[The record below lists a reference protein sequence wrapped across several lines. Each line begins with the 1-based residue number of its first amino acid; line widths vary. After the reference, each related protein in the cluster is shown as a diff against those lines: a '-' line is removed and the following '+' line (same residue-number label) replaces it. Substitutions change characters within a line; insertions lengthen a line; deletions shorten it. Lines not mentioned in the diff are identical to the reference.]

1 MQVEE
6 FKKSQHWPSIKSSSF
21 SLAKGKELRSDDAY
35 DTATTNSQTI
45 AVVCDGV
52 GSAVAGGEASL
63 KSVSYIVDNFKVRP
77 KAWSIEKTVS
87 KFIDTVNL
95 ILYNTSMAK
104 YNRAEMLTTLA
115 LVILDGKR
123 LYGANIGDSSIF
135 LYRDGILHKL
145 SNDHVMQ
152 ESGYE
157 HVLTKVLG
165 LGSSIEPYIFENF
178 VEVGDKILLCS
189 DGLTNSLAI
198 EEICNS
204 IHLGAISLV
213 KLASKKYNDNLHD
226 DTTAVVLEIRAID
239 EVAKLKEQDLIIP
252 EYLKIGDNIDGYILK
267 NSLIQNDRTW
277 CATKNGEDFVL
288 KFPEY
293 YEDDE
298 SIVLDNFVKEAWN
311 AKRLQANFFS
321 KSFIPE
327 DRTYRYYVMEKLE
340 GISLKEYLKK
350 QKLGIEDA
358 ILLAKTLLEMGQ
370 YLVKYDL
377 VHGDIKP
384 ENIMVVVQ
392 NGKIEFKVIDLG
404 NVAEIYSTDSKAG
417 TPSYLAPERFVGGA
431 ISESSEIFAIGVT
444 LYETLCGKYP
454 YGEIEPFQQP
464 SFSAAKRPK
473 EINGNIPPWL
483 DNVVLRAI
491 AKKPSNRYENYTHML
506 YELENIES
514 VEPFYGTNTPLFE
527 RVPAKM
533 AQYGFALMVILN
545 IILLLKIYN

>member
-1 MQVEE
+1 MT
-6 FKKSQHWPSIKSSSF
+6 PSIKTTSF
-21 SLAKGKELRSDDAY
+21 SLAKGKELRSDDSY

-45 AVVCDGV
+45 AIVCDGV

-63 KSVSYIVDNFKVRP
+63 KSVSYIVDNFKVHP
-77 KAWSIEKTVS
+77 KAWGIEKTVS
-87 KFIDTVNL
+87 KFIDTVNS

-115 LVILDGKR
+115 LVILEGNR

-135 LYRDGILHKL
+135 LYRNGVLHKL
-145 SNDHVMQ
+145 SNDHSMQ

-165 LGSSIEPYIFENF
+165 LSSSIEPYIFENF

-189 DGLTNSLAI
+189 DGLTNSLSL
-198 EEICNS
+198 EEICS
-204 IHLGAISLV
+204 YIYLGAISLV

-239 EVAKLKEQDLIIP
+239 EVVKLKEQNLIIP
-252 EYLKIGDNIDGYILK
+252 KYLKIGDNIDGYILK

-277 CATKNGEDFVL
+277 YATKNGEDFVL

-311 AKRLQANFFS
+311 AKRLQADFFP

-327 DRTYRYYVMEKLE
+327 DRTYRYYVMEKFD

-350 QKLGIEDA
+350 QKMGIEDA
-358 ILLAKTLLEMGQ
+358 ILLAKTLLKMGQ

-384 ENIMVVVQ
+384 ENIMIVVQ

-417 TPSYLAPERFVGGA
+417 TPSYLAPERFIGGA
-431 ISESSEIFAIGVT
+431 ISEGSEIFAIGVT
-444 LYETLCGKYP
+444 LYEALCGKYP

-491 AKKPSNRYENYTHML
+491 ATKPSSRYKNYSHMF

-514 VEPFYGTNTPLFE
+514 VEPFYGTNTPIVE
-527 RVPAKM
+527 KIPVKT
-533 AQYGFALMVILN
+533 AQYGFVLMVILN